1 MDKTS
6 VNNNKASINQVVSV
20 VPIALL
26 VNLISTR
33 APYRKK
39 LNNLSD
45 VNLNKKHVKA
55 SCFKYRNGNSDD
67 KRRFK
72 ATEFVLQKKLVH
84 HTKNY
89 CHCKLSQLSNKK
101 MNRCI

>member
-55 SCFKYRNGNSDD
+55 SSFKDSNGNSDD

-72 ATEFVLQKKLVH
+72 ATEFVLQKASTPH
-84 HTKNY
+84 
-89 CHCKLSQLSNKK
+89 
-101 MNRCI
+101 

>member
-45 VNLNKKHVKA
+45 VNSNKKHVKA
-55 SCFKYRNGNSDD
+55 SSFKHRNGNSDD

-72 ATEFVLQKKLVH
+72 ATEFVLQKASTPH
-84 HTKNY
+84 
-89 CHCKLSQLSNKK
+89 
-101 MNRCI
+101 